1 MSDDRQPPEW
11 MPDLLARIESLRT
24 LIPQAIEDGE
34 RETPIRERSVE
45 NAIAFATRLGDV
57 ARPGAFIQHD
67 GLARLVWMS
76 GKVEGVRHFTEQVAI
91 KFRENHLVE
100 FVLFREEKGEIGT
113 SDIMGIAHV
122 DAILGIV
129 SDLGLDHVMRSR

>member
-11 MPDLLARIESLRT
+11 MPDLLARIDSLRT

-45 NAIAFATRLGDV
+45 NAVAFAVGLGDV

-67 GLARLVWMS
+67 GLARLVWTS
-76 GKVEGVRHFTEQVAI
+76 GKVEGVCQFTEQVAI
-91 KFRENHLVE
+91 KFRETDLVE
-100 FVLFREEKGEIGT
+100 FVFFRKEKDNLGT
-113 SDIMGIAHV
+113 SDVMGIANV
-122 DAILGIV
+122 GAVLGLV
-129 SDLGLDHVMRSR
+129 ADLGLDHVMRSR